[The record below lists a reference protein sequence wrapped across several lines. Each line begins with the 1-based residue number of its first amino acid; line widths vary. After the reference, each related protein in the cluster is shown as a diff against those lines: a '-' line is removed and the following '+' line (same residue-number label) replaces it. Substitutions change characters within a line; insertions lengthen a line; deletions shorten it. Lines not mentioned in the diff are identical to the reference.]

1 MGKKVKKEVEPPPK
15 DVFDPLL
22 IESKT
27 ATTVVLMLRSPEEE
41 VLAKACDALYRFA
54 SKGDENKVML
64 LGLGAVEHLN
74 KLISHED
81 PVVRRNAIMVLGIMA
96 SNNDV
101 RKLLR
106 ELDVT
111 NSLISQLKPEE
122 DVVIHEFATLCLAH
136 MAVEYAAKVQIFEH
150 GGLEPLIRL
159 LGSTD
164 PDVKKNSL
172 ECIYLLVQDFQIC
185 AAVRALNVI
194 PPLLELL
201 KSEYSVIQLLALK
214 TLEVITKDRETRII
228 LGEHKGLDC
237 LLKILET
244 NEFSDLHVEALA
256 VLGNCLEGVRTLQLI
271 QQTGGLKKLLSFVGV
286 STVPD
291 IQKNAAKAIT
301 KAAYDSENR
310 KILNEE
316 EVEKC
321 LIKLLETDNDGVK
334 VAASQAISAMCQNL
348 ASKRAF
354 GFQGI
359 SQLVQLLSSD
369 NEEVKEAA
377 VTALANLT
385 TDSPSNASAVAEAE
399 GIEPLVNTL
408 NTQRDGA
415 IANAATVLTNL
426 AVQDTFRL
434 KIQSHGVMSALAELL
449 RSTNSQ
455 VQSKA
460 AFAVAEFGCDAAAR
474 TELRNA
480 GGLGPLVELL
490 HSKNEEVRRN
500 ACWAVTVCASDE
512 LTAVELC
519 RLGALD
525 ILEEINL
532 SNLSTKHKKNFSEAV
547 EKLLDNNLSQKYSQ
561 IGYLSSSNIITDGF
575 YDCGQIKPG
584 VKILSLEELS
594 MQELTDRQAIIFINS
609 KTFFSVNTSLKEKAQ
624 DSSYERTVLSPSIL
638 RRGSREKAREN
649 CNLLCDLNSSM
660 VSPVEEKQKLSGQR
674 SSLSKSSTREK
685 GLRKGK
691 GKKEEEKMK
700 EVTQIVS
707 KVQDEI
713 SLENSHWLPPPDFTL
728 LDYINDASQTV
739 LPLTTTREQV
749 VALARFVADKMGG
762 SIERDKLHDF
772 SWELHISEVEFEL
785 KSNVVPIGKIKKGT
799 FYHRALL
806 FKVIADRIGIA
817 CSLVRSKCNR
827 AWNEVELVDDSP
839 QGIAELLLPPQAYI
853 VDLMF
858 EPGFL
863 IKKGS
868 AEADQ
873 YQYI

>member
-27 ATTVVLMLRSPEEE
+27 AATVVLMLGSSEEE
-41 VLAKACDALYRFA
+41 VLAKACDALYKFA
-54 SKGDENKVML
+54 SKGDENKVTL
-64 LGLGAVEHLN
+64 LGLGAVERLY

-81 PVVRRNAIMVLGIMA
+81 PIVRRNAIMVFGIMA
-96 SNNDV
+96 SNHDV
-101 RKLLR
+101 KKLLR
-106 ELDVT
+106 ELNVT
-111 NSLISQLKPEE
+111 NSLISQLVPEE
-122 DVVIHEFATLCLAH
+122 DVIIHEFATLCLAH
-136 MAVEYAAKVQIFEH
+136 MAVDYTTKVQIFEQ
-150 GGLEPLIRL
+150 GGLEPLVRL
-159 LGSTD
+159 LGSPD
-164 PDVKKNSL
+164 PDVKKNSV
-172 ECIYLLVQDFQIC
+172 ECIYLLVQDFQSR

-201 KSEYSVIQLLALK
+201 KSEYPVIQLLALQ
-214 TLEVITKDRETRII
+214 TLEVISKDRETRII
-228 LGEHKGLDC
+228 LGENKGLDC
-237 LLKILET
+237 LLNILET

-256 VLGNCLEGVRTLQLI
+256 VLGNCLEDVHTLQLI

-291 IQKNAAKAIT
+291 IQRNAARAIT

-321 LIKLLETDNDGVK
+321 LIKLLEIDNDGLK
-334 VAASQAISAMCQNL
+334 VAASQAISAMCENL

-354 GFQGI
+354 GLQGVP
-359 SQLVQLLSSD
+359 QLVQLLSSD

-385 TDSPSNASAVAEAE
+385 AASPSNVSAVAEAE

-408 NTQRDGA
+408 HAERDGA
-415 IANAATVLTNL
+415 IASAATVLTNL
-426 AVQDTFRL
+426 ATQEPFRVN
-434 KIQSHGVMSALAELL
+434 IQSRGIMSALAEPL

-460 AFAVAEFGCDAAAR
+460 AFAVAVFGCDADAR

-480 GGLGPLVELL
+480 GGLGLLVELL
-490 HSKNEEVRRN
+490 HSKTEEVRRN
-500 ACWAVTVCASDE
+500 ACWAVMVCANDE

-532 SNLSTKHKKNFSEAV
+532 STRRKNSFSEAAL
-547 EKLLDNNLSQKYSQ
+547 EKLLDNNLSKKYSQ
-561 IGYLSSSNIITDGF
+561 MGYLSSSNIITDGF

-584 VKILSLEELS
+584 MKFLSLEELT
-594 MQELTDRQAIIFINS
+594 MQELTDCRAIIFINAKPREEACATNILYS
-609 KTFFSVNTSLKEKAQ
+609 FVDFGLFIIMRKDFP
-624 DSSYERTVLSPSIL
+624 YLSPKI
-638 RRGSREKAREN
+638 
-649 CNLLCDLNSSM
+649 M
-660 VSPVEEKQKLSGQR
+660 YIVFYV
-674 SSLSKSSTREK
+674 
-685 GLRKGK
+685 RKGK
-691 GKKEEEKMK
+691 GKKEEEKMN
-700 EVTQIVS
+700 EVTQIVH

-713 SLENSHWLPPPDFTL
+713 NLENSRWLPPPDSVL
-728 LDYINDASQTV
+728 LDYINDASRTI

-749 VALARFVADKMGG
+749 VALAQFVADKMGG
-762 SIERDKLHDF
+762 PIERDKLHDF
-772 SWELHISEVEFEL
+772 SWELHISEIALEL
-785 KSNVVPIGKIKKGT
+785 KCNVVPIGKVKKGT

-806 FKVIADRIGIA
+806 FKVIADRIGIG
-817 CSLVRSKCNR
+817 CSLVRGEYNR
-827 AWNEVELVDDSP
+827 AWNEVKLADDSP
-839 QGIAELLLPPQAYI
+839 QGIPGLLLPPQEYI

-858 EPGFL
+858 DPGFL
-863 IKKGS
+863 IKQGS

-873 YQYI
+873 YKHI

>member
-27 ATTVVLMLRSPEEE
+27 AATVVLMLSSPEEE
-41 VLAKACDALYRFA
+41 VLAKACDALYKFA
-54 SKGDENKVML
+54 SKGDENKVTL
-64 LGLGAVEHLN
+64 LGLGAVEHLY

-81 PVVRRNAIMVLGIMA
+81 PIVRRSAIMVFGIMA
-96 SNNDV
+96 SNHDV
-101 RKLLR
+101 KKLLR

-111 NSLISQLKPEE
+111 NSLISQLAPEE

-136 MAVEYAAKVQIFEH
+136 MAVEYTTKVQIFEQ
-150 GGLEPLIRL
+150 GGLEPLVRL
-159 LGSTD
+159 LGSPD
-164 PDVKKNSL
+164 PDVKKNSA
-172 ECIYLLVQDFQIC
+172 ECIYLLVQDFQSR

-201 KSEYSVIQLLALK
+201 KSEYPVIQLLALK
-214 TLEVITKDRETRII
+214 TLEVISKDRETRII
-228 LGEHKGLDC
+228 LRENKGLDC

-256 VLGNCLEGVRTLQLI
+256 VLGNCLEDVHTLQLI

-301 KAAYDSENR
+301 KTAYDSENR

-321 LIKLLETDNDGVK
+321 LINLLEVDNDGVK
-334 VAASQAISAMCQNL
+334 VAASQAISAMCENL

-354 GFQGI
+354 GLQGI
-359 SQLVQLLSSD
+359 PQLVQLLSSD

-385 TDSPSNASAVAEAE
+385 AASPSNASAIAEAE
-399 GIEPLVNTL
+399 GIEPLVNIL
-408 NTQRDGA
+408 NAQRDGA

-426 AVQDTFRL
+426 AMQEPFRVN
-434 KIQSHGVMSALAELL
+434 IQSCGIMSALAEPL

-460 AFAVAEFGCDAAAR
+460 AFAVAAFGCDADAR

-490 HSKNEEVRRN
+490 HSKYEEVRRN
-500 ACWAVTVCASDE
+500 VCWAVMVCASDE

-532 SNLSTKHKKNFSEAV
+532 STGRKNNFSEAAL

-561 IGYLSSSNIITDGF
+561 MGYLSSSNIITDGF
-575 YDCGQIKPG
+575 YDCGQLKPG
-584 VKILSLEELS
+584 VKLLSLEELS
-594 MQELTDRQAIIFINS
+594 MQELTDRRAIIFINAKPREEACS
-609 KTFFSVNTSLKEKAQ
+609 TNILYSFVDFGLFIIKRKDFP
-624 DSSYERTVLSPSIL
+624 YLSPKI
-638 RRGSREKAREN
+638 
-649 CNLLCDLNSSM
+649 M
-660 VSPVEEKQKLSGQR
+660 YIVFYV
-674 SSLSKSSTREK
+674 
-685 GLRKGK
+685 RKGK

-700 EVTQIVS
+700 EVIQIITE
-707 KVQDEI
+707 VQDEI
-713 SLENSHWLPPPDFTL
+713 NLENSHWLPPPDFIL
-728 LDYINDASQTV
+728 LDYINDASKTI

-749 VALARFVADKMGG
+749 VGLAQFVADKMGG
-762 SIERDKLHDF
+762 PIERDKLHDF
-772 SWELHISEVEFEL
+772 SWELHISEIEFEL
-785 KSNVVPIGKIKKGT
+785 KCNVVPIGKVKKGT

-806 FKVIADRIGIA
+806 FKVIADRIGIG
-817 CSLVRSKCNR
+817 CSLVRGEYNR
-827 AWNEVELVDDSP
+827 AWNEVKLVDDSP
-839 QGIAELLLPPQAYI
+839 QGIAGLLLPPQEYI

-863 IKKGS
+863 IKQGS

-873 YQYI
+873 YKHI

>member
-1 MGKKVKKEVEPPPK
+1 MGKKVKKEVEPLPK

-27 ATTVVLMLRSPEEE
+27 AATVVLMLSSPEEE
-41 VLAKACDALYRFA
+41 VLAKACDALYKFA
-54 SKGDENKVML
+54 SKGDENKVTL
-64 LGLGAVEHLN
+64 LGLGAVEHLY

-81 PVVRRNAIMVLGIMA
+81 PIVRRNAIMVFGIMA
-96 SNNDV
+96 SNHDV
-101 RKLLR
+101 KKLLR

-111 NSLISQLKPEE
+111 NSLISQLAPEE

-136 MAVEYAAKVQIFEH
+136 MAGGYTTKVQIFEQ

-159 LGSTD
+159 LGSPD
-164 PDVKKNSL
+164 PDVKKNSV
-172 ECIYLLVQDFQIC
+172 ECIYLLVQDFQSR

-201 KSEYSVIQLLALK
+201 KSEYPVIQLLALK
-214 TLEVITKDRETRII
+214 TLEVISKDRETRII
-228 LGEHKGLDC
+228 LGENKGLDC

-256 VLGNCLEGVRTLQLI
+256 VLGNCLEDMHTLQLI

-286 STVPD
+286 SAVPD

-321 LIKLLETDNDGVK
+321 LINLLEIDNNEVK
-334 VAASQAISAMCQNL
+334 VAASQAISAMCENL

-354 GFQGI
+354 GLQGI
-359 SQLVQLLSSD
+359 PQLVQLLSSA

-385 TDSPSNASAVAEAE
+385 AASPSNARAVAEAE

-415 IANAATVLTNL
+415 VANAATVLTNL
-426 AVQDTFRL
+426 AMQEPFRIN
-434 KIQSHGVMSALAELL
+434 IQSRGVMSVLAELL

-460 AFAVAEFGCDAAAR
+460 AFAVAAFGCDADAR

-480 GGLGPLVELL
+480 GGLQPLVELL
-490 HSKNEEVRRN
+490 HSKNEEVQRN
-500 ACWAVTVCASDE
+500 VCWAVMVCASDE

-532 SNLSTKHKKNFSEAV
+532 STGRKNNFSEAALQ
-547 EKLLDNNLSQKYSQ
+547 KLLDNNLSQKYSQ
-561 IGYLSSSNIITDGF
+561 MGYLSPSNIITDGF
-575 YDCGQIKPG
+575 YDYGQIKRG
-584 VKILSLEELS
+584 VKFLSLEELS
-594 MQELTDRQAIIFINS
+594 MQELTDRRAIIFINA
-609 KTFFSVNTSLKEKAQ
+609 KPQEDVLAVEEKAQ
-624 DSSYERTVLSPSIL
+624 DSSYEQTILSPSSS
-638 RRGSREKAREN
+638 RKSSREKAG
-649 CNLLCDLNSSM
+649 SM
-660 VSPVEEKQKLSGQR
+660 VSPMEEKQELSGQR

-700 EVTQIVS
+700 EVTQIIS

-713 SLENSHWLPPPDFTL
+713 NLENSHWLPPPDFIL
-728 LDYINDASQTV
+728 LDYINDASKAI

-749 VALARFVADKMGG
+749 VALAQFVADKMGG
-762 SIERDKLHDF
+762 PIERDKLHDF
-772 SWELHISEVEFEL
+772 SWELHISEIEFEL
-785 KSNVVPIGKIKKGT
+785 KCNIVPIGKVKKGT

-806 FKVIADRIGIA
+806 FKVIADRIGIG
-817 CSLVRSKCNR
+817 CSLVRGKYNR
-827 AWNEVELVDDSP
+827 AWNEVKLVDDSP
-839 QGIAELLLPPQAYI
+839 QGIAGLLLPPQEYI

-863 IKKGS
+863 MKQGS

-873 YQYI
+873 YKHI

>member
-27 ATTVVLMLRSPEEE
+27 AATVVLMLSSPEEE
-41 VLAKACDALYRFA
+41 VLAKACDALYKFA
-54 SKGDENKVML
+54 SKGDENKVTL
-64 LGLGAVEHLN
+64 LGLGAVEHLY

-81 PVVRRNAIMVLGIMA
+81 PIVRRNAIMVFGIMA
-96 SNNDV
+96 SNHDV
-101 RKLLR
+101 KKLLR

-111 NSLISQLKPEE
+111 NSLISQLAPEE

-136 MAVEYAAKVQIFEH
+136 MAVEYTTKVQIFEQ

-159 LGSTD
+159 LGSPD
-164 PDVKKNSL
+164 PDVKKNSV
-172 ECIYLLVQDFQIC
+172 ECLYLLVQDFQSR

-201 KSEYSVIQLLALK
+201 NSEYPVIQLLALK
-214 TLEVITKDRETRII
+214 TLEVISKDRETRII
-228 LGEHKGLDC
+228 LGENKGLDC
-237 LLKILET
+237 LLKILEA

-256 VLGNCLEGVRTLQLI
+256 VLGNCLEDVHTLQLI

-291 IQKNAAKAIT
+291 IQRNAAKAIT

-321 LIKLLETDNDGVK
+321 LINLLEIDNDGVK
-334 VAASQAISAMCQNL
+334 VAASQAISAMCENL

-354 GFQGI
+354 GLQGI
-359 SQLVQLLSSD
+359 PQLVQLLSSD

-385 TDSPSNASAVAEAE
+385 AASPSNARAVAEAE

-408 NTQRDGA
+408 NAQRDGA

-426 AVQDTFRL
+426 AMQEPFRVN
-434 KIQSHGVMSALAELL
+434 IQSHGIMSALAKPLH
-449 RSTNSQ
+449 STNSQ

-460 AFAVAEFGCDAAAR
+460 AFAVAAFGCDADAR
-474 TELRNA
+474 TELRSA
-480 GGLGPLVELL
+480 GGLGPLIELL

-500 ACWAVTVCASDE
+500 VCWAVMVCASDE

-525 ILEEINL
+525 ILEEI
-532 SNLSTKHKKNFSEAV
+532 SLSTGHKNNFSEAAL

-561 IGYLSSSNIITDGF
+561 MGYLSSSNIITDGF

-584 VKILSLEELS
+584 VKFLSLEELS
-594 MQELTDRQAIIFINS
+594 MQELTDRRAVIFINA
-609 KTFFSVNTSLKEKAQ
+609 KPREDVLAVEEKAQ
-624 DSSYERTVLSPSIL
+624 DSSYEQTILSPSIS
-638 RRGSREKAREN
+638 RKGSREKA
-649 CNLLCDLNSSM
+649 SSM
-660 VSPVEEKQKLSGQR
+660 VSPMEEKQELSGQR

-691 GKKEEEKMK
+691 GKKEEEKIK
-700 EVTQIVS
+700 DVTQIIS

-713 SLENSHWLPPPDFTL
+713 NLGNSHWLPPPDFIL
-728 LDYINDASQTV
+728 LDYINDASKTV

-749 VALARFVADKMGG
+749 VALAQFVADKMGG
-762 SIERDKLHDF
+762 PIERDKLHDF
-772 SWELHISEVEFEL
+772 SWELHISEIEFEL
-785 KSNVVPIGKIKKGT
+785 KCNVVPIGKVKKGT
-799 FYHRALL
+799 FCHRALL
-806 FKVIADRIGIA
+806 FKVLGDRIGIG
-817 CSLVRSKCNR
+817 CSLVRGEYNR
-827 AWNEVELVDDSP
+827 AWNEVKLVDDSP
-839 QGIAELLLPPQAYI
+839 QGIAGLLLPPQEYI

-863 IKKGS
+863 IKQGS

-873 YQYI
+873 YKHI

>member
-1 MGKKVKKEVEPPPK
+1 MSQI
-15 DVFDPLL
+15 FDPLL

-27 ATTVVLMLRSPEEE
+27 AATVVLMLSSPEEE
-41 VLAKACDALYRFA
+41 VLAKACDALYKFA
-54 SKGDENKVML
+54 SKGDENKMTL
-64 LGLGAVEHLN
+64 LGLGAVEHLY

-81 PVVRRNAIMVLGIMA
+81 PIVRRNAIMVFGIMA
-96 SNNDV
+96 SNHDV
-101 RKLLR
+101 KKLLR

-111 NSLISQLKPEE
+111 NSLISQLALEE

-136 MAVEYAAKVQIFEH
+136 MAVEYTTKVQIFEQ

-159 LGSTD
+159 LSSPD
-164 PDVKKNSL
+164 PDVKKNSV
-172 ECIYLLVQDFQIC
+172 ECIYLLVQDFQSR

-201 KSEYSVIQLLALK
+201 KSEYPVIQLLALK
-214 TLEVITKDRETRII
+214 TLEVISKDRETRII
-228 LGEHKGLDC
+228 LGENKGLDC

-256 VLGNCLEGVRTLQLI
+256 VLGNCLEDVCTLQLI
-271 QQTGGLKKLLSFVGV
+271 QQTGGLKKLLSLVGV
-286 STVPD
+286 SAVPD

-301 KAAYDSENR
+301 KAAYDCENR

-321 LIKLLETDNDGVK
+321 LINLLEIDNDGVK
-334 VAASQAISAMCQNL
+334 IAAAQAISAMCENL

-354 GFQGI
+354 GLQGI
-359 SQLVQLLSSD
+359 PQLVHLLSSD

-385 TDSPSNASAVAEAE
+385 AASPSNASAVAEAE

-408 NTQRDGA
+408 NAQREGA

-426 AVQDTFRL
+426 ATQEPFRIN
-434 KIQSHGVMSALAELL
+434 IQSCGVMSVLAKPL
-449 RSTNSQ
+449 RSTSSQ

-460 AFAVAEFGCDAAAR
+460 AFAVAAFGCDADAR

-490 HSKNEEVRRN
+490 YSKDEEVRRN
-500 ACWAVTVCASDE
+500 ACWAVMVCASDE

-519 RLGALD
+519 RLRALD

-532 SNLSTKHKKNFSEAV
+532 STGRKNNFSEAAL

-561 IGYLSSSNIITDGF
+561 MGYLSSSNIITDGF
-575 YDCGQIKPG
+575 YDYGQVMYI
-584 VKILSLEELS
+584 V
-594 MQELTDRQAIIFINS
+594 FY
-609 KTFFSVNTSLKEKAQ
+609 V
-624 DSSYERTVLSPSIL
+624 
-638 RRGSREKAREN
+638 
-649 CNLLCDLNSSM
+649 
-660 VSPVEEKQKLSGQR
+660 
-674 SSLSKSSTREK
+674 
-685 GLRKGK
+685 RKGK
-691 GKKEEEKMK
+691 GKKEEEKSK
-700 EVTQIVS
+700 EVTQITS

-713 SLENSHWLPPPDFTL
+713 HLENLHWLPPPDFIL
-728 LDYINDASQTV
+728 LDYINDVSQTI
-739 LPLTTTREQV
+739 LPLTSTREQV
-749 VALARFVADKMGG
+749 VALAQFVADKMGG
-762 SIERDKLHDF
+762 PIERDKLHDF
-772 SWELHISEVEFEL
+772 SWELHISEIQFEL
-785 KSNVVPIGKIKKGT
+785 KCNVVPIGKVKKGT

-806 FKVIADRIGIA
+806 FKVIADRIGVG
-817 CSLVRSKCNR
+817 CSLVRGEYNR
-827 AWNEVELVDDSP
+827 AWNEVKLVDDSP
-839 QGIAELLLPPQAYI
+839 QGVARLLLPPQEYI

-863 IKKGS
+863 IKQGS

-873 YQYI
+873 YKHI

>member
-1 MGKKVKKEVEPPPK
+1 
-15 DVFDPLL
+15 FDPLL

-27 ATTVVLMLRSPEEE
+27 AATVVLMLSSPEEE
-41 VLAKACDALYRFA
+41 VLAKACDALYKFA
-54 SKGDENKVML
+54 SKGDENKVTL
-64 LGLGAVEHLN
+64 LGLGAVEHLY
-74 KLISHED
+74 KLILHED
-81 PVVRRNAIMVLGIMA
+81 PIVRRNAIMVFGIMA
-96 SNNDV
+96 SNHDV
-101 RKLLR
+101 KKLLR

-111 NSLISQLKPEE
+111 NSLISQLAPEE

-136 MAVEYAAKVQIFEH
+136 MAVEYTTKVQIFEQ

-159 LGSTD
+159 LGSPD
-164 PDVKKNSL
+164 PDVKKNSV
-172 ECIYLLVQDFQIC
+172 ECIYLLVQDFQSR

-201 KSEYSVIQLLALK
+201 KSEYPVIQLLALK
-214 TLEVITKDRETRII
+214 TLEVISKDRETRII
-228 LGEHKGLDC
+228 LGENKGLDC

-256 VLGNCLEGVRTLQLI
+256 VLGNCLEDVHTLQLI

-286 STVPD
+286 SAVPD

-301 KAAYDSENR
+301 RAAYDSENR

-321 LIKLLETDNDGVK
+321 LINLLEIDNDGIK
-334 VAASQAISAMCQNL
+334 IAASQAISAMCENL

-354 GFQGI
+354 GLQGI
-359 SQLVQLLSSD
+359 PQLVQLLSSD

-385 TDSPSNASAVAEAE
+385 AASPSNTSAVAEAE

-408 NTQRDGA
+408 NAQRDGA

-426 AVQDTFRL
+426 AMQEPFRIN
-434 KIQSHGVMSALAELL
+434 IQSRGVMSALAEPL

-460 AFAVAEFGCDAAAR
+460 AFAVAAFGCDADAR

-480 GGLGPLVELL
+480 GGLQPLVELL

-500 ACWAVTVCASDE
+500 VCWAVMVCASDE

-532 SNLSTKHKKNFSEAV
+532 STGRKNNFSEAALQ
-547 EKLLDNNLSQKYSQ
+547 KLLDNNLSQKYSQ
-561 IGYLSSSNIITDGF
+561 MGYLSPSNIITDGF
-575 YDCGQIKPG
+575 YDYGQIKRG
-584 VKILSLEELS
+584 VKFLSLEELS
-594 MQELTDRQAIIFINS
+594 MQELTDRRAIIFINA
-609 KTFFSVNTSLKEKAQ
+609 KPQEEA
-624 DSSYERTVLSPSIL
+624 SSTNILYSFVGFGLFIIKRKDFPYLSPKI
-638 RRGSREKAREN
+638 
-649 CNLLCDLNSSM
+649 M
-660 VSPVEEKQKLSGQR
+660 YIVFYV
-674 SSLSKSSTREK
+674 
-685 GLRKGK
+685 RKGK

-700 EVTQIVS
+700 EVTQIIS

-713 SLENSHWLPPPDFTL
+713 NLENSHWLPPPDFIL
-728 LDYINDASQTV
+728 LDYINDASKAI

-749 VALARFVADKMGG
+749 VALAQFVADKMGG
-762 SIERDKLHDF
+762 PIERDKLHDF
-772 SWELHISEVEFEL
+772 SWELHISEIEFEL
-785 KSNVVPIGKIKKGT
+785 KCNVVPIGKVKKGT

-806 FKVIADRIGIA
+806 FKVIADRTGIG
-817 CSLVRSKCNR
+817 CSLVRGEYNR
-827 AWNEVELVDDSP
+827 AWNEVKLVDDSP
-839 QGIAELLLPPQAYI
+839 QGIAGLLLPPQEYI

-863 IKKGS
+863 MKQGS

-873 YQYI
+873 YKHI